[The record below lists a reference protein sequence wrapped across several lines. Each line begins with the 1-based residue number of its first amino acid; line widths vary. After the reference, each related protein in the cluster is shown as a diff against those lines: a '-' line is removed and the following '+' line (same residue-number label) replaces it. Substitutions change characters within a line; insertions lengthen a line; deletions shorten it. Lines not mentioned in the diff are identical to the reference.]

1 MTPYLEDTCGFECV
15 VVVFWLEK
23 KWKGLKGT
31 KSLFESDS
39 IRIITEK
46 GKIYIWWKMQIVH
59 SIMIQKLELNGPAN
73 FVGSIF

>member
-23 KWKGLKGT
+23 NWKGLNGT

-39 IRIITEK
+39 IRIITVK
-46 GKIYIWWKMQIVH
+46 GKKYIWWKMQVH

-73 FVGSIF
+73 FVDSIF

>member
-46 GKIYIWWKMQIVH
+46 GKKYIWWQIH
-59 SIMIQKLELNGPAN
+59 SIMILKLELNGPAD
-73 FVGSIF
+73 FVDSIF